1 MKKMVKEMNKFA
13 IVSKQDKPSETM
25 AAKIREEVSTFMT
38 YDEAHPELV
47 IAVGGDGTILYAV
60 HKYLDQLETIQFVG
74 IHTGTLGFFT
84 DYKKDEVND
93 MIHDIKTKTPHVFDR
108 ALLEVHSH
116 GQIHYALNEMR
127 LENNRHSQVID
138 VYINEEHLE
147 TFRGNGLC
155 VSTPSGSTA
164 YNKSIQGAVLD
175 PSLQLMQLSEIAGIN
190 HNAYRSLGSSLI
202 LGSDKY
208 IRLKTVN
215 YEHSVMCCDIEAFEL
230 MENEVVDVMLSKRV
244 ARFADYRQVN
254 FIDRLKKSFL

>member
-1 MKKMVKEMNKFA
+1 MKLKKFA
-13 IVSKQDKPSETM
+13 IVSKQDEPSEKI
-25 AAKIREEVSTFMT
+25 AKIVRDQVSSFMD

-60 HKYLDQLETIQFVG
+60 HKYLEQLETVHFVG
-74 IHTGTLGFFT
+74 LHTGTLGFFT
-84 DYKKDEVND
+84 DYKKDEVYDLIND
-93 MIHDIKTKTPHVFDR
+93 LQSKKPQVFER
-108 ALLEVHSH
+108 ALLEVHLH
-116 GQIHYALNEMR
+116 GQVHYALNEMR

-202 LGSDKY
+202 LGADKY

-244 ARFADYRQVN
+244 AKFADYRQIN
-254 FIDRLKKSFL
+254 FIDRLKKSFLWN